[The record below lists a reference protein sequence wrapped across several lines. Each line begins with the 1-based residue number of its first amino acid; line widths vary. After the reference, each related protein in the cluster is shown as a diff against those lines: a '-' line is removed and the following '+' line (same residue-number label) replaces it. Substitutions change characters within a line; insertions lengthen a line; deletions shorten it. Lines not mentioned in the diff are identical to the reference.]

1 MDREQ
6 MRMAILNQE
15 RIFRQQFM
23 YRENALNNLS
33 ASRLCCEVTYYRYP
47 QFLSSHRT
55 LSACVPTDRI
65 DQVHELHRLY
75 HAQKQLMMQQ
85 AQTVPAPAVVDAEPR
100 PRPQLDIWCGERA
113 TASPQQHIIS
123 FHEATAPAAAA
134 AAALAKECNLELTL
148 ATGRASSSSSCCDAE
163 RRQGIIKRLKAAPSN
178 SDSGATAVSSTSTD
192 SELAPFRE
200 VVEDVATPVRFRG
213 EPRRS
218 LASNRAPD
226 RTGHLT
232 DSHRPRRA
240 GRHTP
245 GHVGSCDLGYAP
257 GSTGSCDPHHDG
269 LLAGNRA
276 GTIDDRRNASN
287 SGCRDASVVDLLWL
301 LHLVRRQG

>member
-15 RIFRQQFM
+15 RIFRQ
-23 YRENALNNLS
+23 
-33 ASRLCCEVTYYRYP
+33 
-47 QFLSSHRT
+47 
-55 LSACVPTDRI
+55 
-65 DQVHELHRLY
+65 QVHELHRLY

-123 FHEATAPAAAA
+123 FHEAAAPAPAP
-134 AAALAKECNLELTL
+134 ALAKECNLELTL
-148 ATGRASSSSSCCDAE
+148 ATGRASSSCCDAE

-213 EPRRS
+213 EVSGRRRMDEVGQGPWLYQQCLS
-218 LASNRAPD
+218 L
-226 RTGHLT
+226 RT
-232 DSHRPRRA
+232 A
-240 GRHTP
+240 
-245 GHVGSCDLGYAP
+245 
-257 GSTGSCDPHHDG
+257 
-269 LLAGNRA
+269 
-276 GTIDDRRNASN
+276 
-287 SGCRDASVVDLLWL
+287 
-301 LHLVRRQG
+301 